1 MEKKRQDIR
10 LNKDYRIAYTKDFR
24 RFLESKT
31 DNPKYEAFLSAKTLC
46 KTRID
51 DAFKVATKV
60 VTRLYKPEDVSTLQK
75 LQKKYNTVDA
85 TAKDSRFY
93 FAVVDKKG
101 KPVNVLNEYR
111 DEEQKSK
118 HFNFELDGCH
128 TGNSSYNHDNDFGYA
143 WYREEL
149 KANGYNPDI
158 EIEQK
163 GNRSNPHHSQ
173 TTNDNDRWLKGNSG
187 QSTNWHQV
195 WKDNYA
201 LDIIG
206 SGGCRS
212 RAIPCTEQE
221 FATFELM
228 LIAKAD
234 VVKTHQDWISSILRA
249 TDLVG
254 EQIKAMKTKSEVDM
268 LAKEYEWEPNVS
280 INKVFGTALTVNP
293 ASVKS
298 MTDSILGYERK
309 PSKEE
314 KIATAKIALQKH
326 LESQQV
332 A

>member
-1 MEKKRQDIR
+1 MEKQKDIR
-10 LNKDYRIAYTKDFR
+10 LNKDYRRAYTKDFR
-24 RFLESKT
+24 RFLESKN
-31 DNPKYEAFLSAKTLC
+31 DNPKYEAYLSAKTLC
-46 KTRID
+46 KTRIA

-60 VTRLYKPEDVSTLQK
+60 VHRVYKPEDVSTLQQ

-85 TAKDSRFY
+85 TAKDSCFY
-93 FAVVDKKG
+93 MAVVDSKG
-101 KPVNVLNEYR
+101 KPVIQINEYR
-111 DEEQKSK
+111 DEEQKTK
-118 HFNFELDGCH
+118 HFSFELDGSYS
-128 TGNSSYNHDNDFGYA
+128 GNSSYHNDVDFSYA

-158 EIEQK
+158 RIEHKDKAQ
-163 GNRSNPHHSQ
+163 NPHYST
-173 TTNDNDRWLKGNSG
+173 TTNACESWLKGNGGS
-187 QSTNWHQV
+187 STDWYQV
-195 WKDNYA
+195 WKDSYA

-212 RAIPCTEQE
+212 RAIPCTESE

-234 VVKTHQDWISSILRA
+234 VVKTHQDWIGSIVRA

-254 EQIKAMKTKSEVDM
+254 EQLKAMKTKSEVDL
-268 LAKEYEWEPNVS
+268 LAKEYNWEPQIS
-280 INKVFGTALTVNP
+280 LNKIFCSALVVGN
-293 ASVKS
+293 SSLKS